1 LLPTLTLPAPAAFVA
16 GFVLL
21 DFAGYLKH
29 RAFHMVPMLWRLHVV
44 HHSDSEMDVSTSL
57 RNHPADY
64 LLDGFMSAGVIV
76 LLGAPIE
83 AVLAYQILAT
93 ISNPLRHGNI
103 TVPPWLD
110 ATLRPLLVTN
120 DLHRVHHS
128 ALERETNSNFGALF
142 TCWDRLFGT
151 YRAQPERGHE
161 AMVIGLEYFRDPAE
175 DRLLTMLTQPLRQPG
190 ARNECRTATRSPEH
204 A

>member
-1 LLPTLTLPAPAAFVA
+1 MLALPAPAAFVA

-29 RAFHMVPMLWRLHVV
+29 RAFHMVPMLWQLHVV
-44 HHSDSEMDVSTSL
+44 HHSDSEMDVSTGL

-64 LLDGFMSAGVIV
+64 LLDGFMSAGVVV

-110 ATLRPLLVTN
+110 ATLRPVLVTN
-120 DLHRVHHS
+120 DVHRIHHS
-128 ALERETNSNFGALF
+128 ALEWETNSNFGALF

-151 YRAQPERGHE
+151 YRAQPERGHK

-175 DRLLTMLTQPLRQPG
+175 DRLLSMLTQPLRQPG
-190 ARNECRTATRSPEH
+190 AQIECRTATRSPEH